1 MRRILTGRPVRTTL
15 VATSLALAACNTNGD
30 GPGLR
35 LVSESQVQQMAAR
48 SWQQLRQQ
56 APVTDNP
63 SYQRRAERITSRVLR
78 ASGRDPGQW
87 EVIVFEDDQ
96 LNAFALPGG
105 KIGIYEG
112 MMELTANDGELAA
125 VIGHEIAHNTEK
137 HALSRVN
144 SQAATQL
151 GVTLAAVLV
160 GGEQQRN
167 VAGLLGMGAQYGLL
181 LPHGRNQE
189 LEADRLG
196 LIYMARAGY
205 NPEAAVTFWQ
215 KMSRQGGSRP
225 PAFLST
231 HPAPEQRIDQIRSL
245 LPDARQIYRQ
255 NS

>member
-1 MRRILTGRPVRTTL
+1 MRALLIAAGLG
-15 VATSLALAACNTNGD
+15 LAACNTTGD
-30 GPGLR
+30 GLGIQ
-35 LVSESQVQQMAAR
+35 LVPESQVQQMAAQ

-56 APVTDNP
+56 EKVSDNTAF
-63 SYQRRAERITSRVLR
+63 QRRANRISSRVLR
-78 ASGRDPGQW
+78 ASRRDPGAW
-87 EVIVFEDDQ
+87 EVVVFEDDQ

-112 MMELTANDGELAA
+112 MMRLADSDAELAA

-137 HALSRVN
+137 HAVSRVN

-151 GVTLAAVLV
+151 GITLASTLI
-160 GGEQQRN
+160 GGEQQRS
-167 VAGLLGMGAQYGLL
+167 VAGLLGMGAQFGFL
-181 LPHGRNQE
+181 LPHNRGQE

-196 LIYMARAGY
+196 LVYMARAGY
-205 NPEAAVTFWQ
+205 NPDAAVTFWQ

-245 LPDARQIYRQ
+245 LPEARQIYRA
-255 NS
+255 NR

>member
-1 MRRILTGRPVRTTL
+1 MHRIFATRPIRFTL
-15 VATSLALAACNTNGD
+15 LAASLALAACQTDGS
-30 GPGLR
+30 GPGIR
-35 LVSESQVQQMAAR
+35 LVSENQVQQMAAQ
-48 SWQQLRQQ
+48 SWNQLRQQ
-56 APVTDNP
+56 APVTDNT

-87 EVIVFEDDQ
+87 EVVVFKDDQ

-112 MMELTANDGELAA
+112 MMELASSDAELAA

-137 HALSRVN
+137 HAVSRVN

-151 GVTLAAVLV
+151 GITLAAVLV
-160 GGEQQRN
+160 GGEQQRS

-181 LPHGRNQE
+181 LPHGRSQE

-231 HPAPEQRIDQIRSL
+231 HPAPEQRIDQIRAM
-245 LPDARQIYRQ
+245 LPEARQIYRQ